1 MGTVRCTKAGEISIS
16 ENVYI
21 EVSSAPIVQL
31 LCRHP
36 SSGNPSRDLF
46 TGLCGMDNDAKANL
60 YQNTMG
66 GFDASSEKSI
76 VSQYH

>member
-16 ENVYI
+16 GKVYI

-36 SSGNPSRDLF
+36 SSGILAVTCLQAYAVWIMMLRQ
-46 TGLCGMDNDAKANL
+46 NL
-60 YQNTMG
+60 L
-66 GFDASSEKSI
+66 SK
-76 VSQYH
+76 YHGRI